1 MNLIFTLKECSEW
14 MTKREWEMKG
24 NSFSVPNGTQKER
37 ENVKKG
43 KEFESVLGNAD
54 FKNNLKMLF

>member
-1 MNLIFTLKECSEW
+1 
-14 MTKREWEMKG
+14 MKG